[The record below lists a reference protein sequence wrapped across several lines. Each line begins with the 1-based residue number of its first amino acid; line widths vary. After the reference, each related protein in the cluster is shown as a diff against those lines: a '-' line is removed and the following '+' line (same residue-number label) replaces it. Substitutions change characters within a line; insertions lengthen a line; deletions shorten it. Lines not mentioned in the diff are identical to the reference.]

1 MNGARLFFRL
11 PGDCARAASSR
22 AMENLSC
29 NNEAESVAV
38 AAMMA
43 ARIESDM
50 LFPFRCNASTSG
62 QSSADVLPRQKPKLR

>member
-1 MNGARLFFRL
+1 MTKRTMNGARLFFRL
-11 PGDCARAASSR
+11 PGDCERAASSR

-50 LFPFRCNASTSG
+50 LFPFA
-62 QSSADVLPRQKPKLR
+62 A

>member
-11 PGDCARAASSR
+11 PGDCERAASSR

-50 LFPFRCNASTSG
+50 LFPF
-62 QSSADVLPRQKPKLR
+62 SA